1 MNLQQL
7 PLFQGIEYAHLQ
19 TIIAE
24 TRFDFRKADAGEI
37 ILAEGDPCGQLLF
50 LLNGSV
56 IATRYAHNHGYSI
69 SETHNA
75 PMLIHPEHLFGL
87 RPYSPRTITAKTAV
101 RLMALSKEEALR
113 LSREN
118 LVFCLNLQNTIATQA
133 QKALRQTWQP
143 PPANL
148 RQRIV
153 RFVQDRCTHP
163 AGEKILNITLQQL
176 ALELAAS
183 RLHVS
188 KELRAMQRDGLVEL
202 ERAQITIPALEK
214 LREGQ

>member
-1 MNLQQL
+1 
-7 PLFQGIEYAHLQ
+7 
-19 TIIAE
+19 
-24 TRFDFRKADAGEI
+24 
-37 ILAEGDPCGQLLF
+37 
-50 LLNGSV
+50 
-56 IATRYAHNHGYSI
+56 
-69 SETHNA
+69 
-75 PMLIHPEHLFGL
+75 MLIHPEHLFGL